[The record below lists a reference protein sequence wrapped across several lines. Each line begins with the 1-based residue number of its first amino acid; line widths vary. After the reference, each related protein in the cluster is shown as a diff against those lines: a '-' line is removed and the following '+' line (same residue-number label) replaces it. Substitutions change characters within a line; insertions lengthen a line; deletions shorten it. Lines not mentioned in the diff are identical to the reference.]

1 MQICGIRLKCTPSKM
16 NPIAHVLNYLLPLR
30 CQLCEELADTVLC
43 SQCAHDFV
51 LTNAHR
57 CRQCGIQLFDSK
69 HEQKCGECLKN
80 PPSFDYT
87 IVGTDYVPPV
97 DELVQRLK
105 FGHQLSIALLM
116 AITIRES
123 IITKHNRPLPL
134 LITPVPLGR
143 QRLIERGFNQ
153 SWEIARHLSVL
164 LGVPGQAR
172 LLSRIRET
180 QAQSLIPLAQRYAN
194 TRSAFVTNPSFTGQI
209 RDQHVGIVDDV
220 MTTGTTLNE
229 IAKTLKRQGATTI
242 TNFVFARTPR
252 HP

>member
-1 MQICGIRLKCTPSKM
+1 MQICDIRLKCTPSKM

-194 TRSAFVTNPSFTGQI
+194 TRNAFVTHPSFTGQI

-229 IAKTLKRQGATTI
+229 IAKTLKRQGAITI